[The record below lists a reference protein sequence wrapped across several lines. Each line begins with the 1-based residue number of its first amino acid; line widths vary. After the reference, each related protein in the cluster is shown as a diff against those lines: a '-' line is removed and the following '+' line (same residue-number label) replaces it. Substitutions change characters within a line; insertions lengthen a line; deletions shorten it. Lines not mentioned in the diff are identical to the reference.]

1 MTTIRVPI
9 RELRNN
15 TGDVLQ
21 HVDDGDRVI
30 ITRNNVPVAVLSP
43 VDSDELLMEKLVTSG
58 EAPADW
64 KQRQQRLRAQTH
76 KPRIPL
82 PAGVSSAS
90 ELLIAMRDE
99 DER

>member
-15 TGDVLQ
+15 TSSVLH
-21 HVDDGDRVI
+21 HVDEGDRVI
-30 ITRNNVPVAVLSP
+30 ITRNNVPVAVLGP
-43 VDSDELLMEKLVTSG
+43 VDSDELLMEKLVISG

-64 KQRQQRLRAQTH
+64 KQRQQRLREQMR
-76 KPRIPL
+76 KPRISL
-82 PAGVSSAS
+82 PVGISAS
-90 ELLIAMRDE
+90 ETLIAMRDE